1 VKTLAATLLLVLG
14 VSGGAL
20 ASELE
25 LVGEARLKV
34 LFWPVYESRLYST
47 NGSYQSGQRPL
58 RLEIRYLM
66 NIDSDDLVERTAA
79 EWQAQQRYHPNQAQW
94 LKTLSQIWPDVRE
107 NDVIA
112 LELREDRSSEFYVNG
127 RPAGTIPDPL
137 FGQQFL
143 DIWLSPDT
151 TRPQLR
157 AQLLGQR

>member
-1 VKTLAATLLLVLG
+1 MAGPAA
-14 VSGGAL
+14 
-20 ASELE
+20 
-25 LVGEARLKV
+25 
-34 LFWPVYESRLYST
+34 
-47 NGSYQSGQRPL
+47 
-58 RLEIRYLM
+58 
-66 NIDSDDLVERTAA
+66 
-79 EWQAQQRYHPNQAQW
+79 
-94 LKTLSQIWPDVRE
+94 SQIWPDVRE